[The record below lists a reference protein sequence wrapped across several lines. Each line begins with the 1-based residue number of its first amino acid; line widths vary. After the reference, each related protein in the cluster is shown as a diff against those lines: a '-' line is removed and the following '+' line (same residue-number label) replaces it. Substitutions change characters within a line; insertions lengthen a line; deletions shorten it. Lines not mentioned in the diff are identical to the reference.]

1 MSVQVSKEWRIL
13 AKSPLRWRCW
23 DGDYVVYDPL
33 SGHTHKLDLVTG
45 TVLESI
51 AGGSHCTED
60 ICALVADFLEVGD
73 AARVVSNVGT
83 ILNRLE
89 EIGLVESSKS

>member
-1 MSVQVSKEWRIL
+1 MSVQASREWRIL

-23 DGDYVVYDPL
+23 EGDYLVYDPL

-51 AGGSHCTED
+51 AAGSHRAAD

-73 AARVVSNVGT
+73 AGCVASNVGR

-89 EIGLVESSKS
+89 EIGLVEGSKP